1 MGMPGAVAGRSGS
14 ASDNIVRFLES
25 AAADA
30 SGMRATLAV
39 AIAAAAIAV
48 VGWVPLGWPVQTI
61 GVAVPQPTCSGN
73 GPVTWA
79 CSAVAAVA
87 ALAAPVGLL
96 VVLFLGRRRIAE
108 VIRRSVE
115 RLPVVARFLVGPSVA
130 TALFVLTWA
139 SAHHDVLQWGLVPQI
154 LFPALVGI
162 FGWITVRWNLAIQQ
176 RLAAFFVRRDALP
189 RSRRFA
195 VAAAV
200 PAVLGIVLGI
210 DPMGFA
216 WKEQLVVLA
225 GLASVYLALVPRT
238 GDLIEAIEEA
248 VTR

>member
-1 MGMPGAVAGRSGS
+1 MTAGRSGAAADS
-14 ASDNIVRFLES
+14 LVRFLES

-39 AIAAAAIAV
+39 AIAAAAVAV
-48 VGWVPLGWPVQTI
+48 VGWIPLGWPVQTL
-61 GVAVPQPTCSGN
+61 GAAVPQPTCFGN
-73 GPVTWA
+73 GPLTWA
-79 CSAVAAVA
+79 CSALAAVA
-87 ALAAPVGLL
+87 TLAAPVALLAVLL
-96 VVLFLGRRRIAE
+96 VARKRIAE
-108 VIRRSVE
+108 VIRANVE

-139 SAHHDVLQWGLVPQI
+139 SAHHDVMQWGLVPQI
-154 LFPALVGI
+154 LFPALVGL

-176 RLAAFFVRRDALP
+176 KLAAFFARRDALS
-189 RSRRFA
+189 RRRRFA
-195 VAAAV
+195 IAAAV
-200 PAVLGIVLGI
+200 PAALGIVLGI
-210 DPMGFA
+210 DPEGFA
-216 WKEQLVVLA
+216 WKEQFVVLA

>member
-1 MGMPGAVAGRSGS
+1 MTAGRSG
-14 ASDNIVRFLES
+14 AAADTIVRFLES

-39 AIAAAAIAV
+39 AIAAAAVAV
-48 VGWVPLGWPVQTI
+48 IGWIPLGWPVQTL
-61 GVAVPQPTCSGN
+61 GAAVPQPTCFGSG
-73 GPVTWA
+73 PLTWA
-79 CSAVAAVA
+79 CSALAAVA
-87 ALAAPVGLL
+87 TLAAPVALL
-96 VVLFLGRRRIAE
+96 ALIFVARRRIAE
-108 VIRRSVE
+108 VIRANVE

-139 SAHHDVLQWGLVPQI
+139 SAHHDVMQWGLVPQI
-154 LFPALVGI
+154 LFPALVGL

-176 RLAAFFVRRDALP
+176 KLAAFFARRDALS
-189 RSRRFA
+189 RRRRFA

-200 PAVLGIVLGI
+200 PAALGIVLGI
-210 DPMGFA
+210 DPEGFA
-216 WKEQLVVLA
+216 WKEQFVVLA

>member
-1 MGMPGAVAGRSGS
+1 MGTRGAVAGRSGS
-14 ASDNIVRFLES
+14 ATETLVRFLES

-30 SGMRATLAV
+30 SGLKATMAV
-39 AIAAAAIAV
+39 AIAAAAVAII
-48 VGWVPLGWPVQTI
+48 GWIPLGWPVQTI
-61 GVAVPQPTCSGN
+61 GAAVPQPACFGSG
-73 GPVTWA
+73 PITWA

-87 ALAAPVGLL
+87 TLAAPVALL
-96 VVLFLGRRRIAE
+96 VVLFLGRKRIAE
-108 VIRRSVE
+108 VIRANVE

-154 LFPALVGI
+154 LFPALVGL

-176 RLAAFFVRRDALP
+176 RLAAFFERRDALP

-210 DPMGFA
+210 DPDGFA

-248 VTR
+248 VSR